1 MPMYLDHVEK
11 LPLQHG
17 FLPGAS
23 DFPIN
28 ILAQTNRSPQKMT
41 IVIEKSLAS
50 PDFYA
55 FQNVTGNYDSIFV

>member
-1 MPMYLDHVEK
+1 MPMDLDLVEK
-11 LPLQHG
+11 LPLQQG

-23 DFPIN
+23 AFPLYI
-28 ILAQTNRSPQKMT
+28 IARTNRSPQKMT

-55 FQNVTGNYDSIFV
+55 FKM